1 MKFRNLFIKY
11 YSPAGDDGA
20 ESGGAGGDQG
30 GGEGAP
36 DVAAL
41 QKELETLRSHHEKL
55 LGETK
60 AAKAKAKEEA
70 EAARVA
76 AEEAARKS
84 GDVSALDKSWQEKHA
99 KAEQEWSAKLEAAN
113 KHLQS
118 IMVDNVATKAAA
130 DIAVDGE
137 CAELLAD
144 KIRAYPGLE
153 EVDGKLQTVVIDAD
167 GKRSALT
174 VDELKKQLAAK
185 YPRLVKGSPAGGA
198 GGQPYPAGGA
208 GGNNGGDMVSRAK
221 AIIAQHR

>member
-11 YSPAGDDGA
+11 YSPAGDDGV
-20 ESGGAGGDQG
+20 ESGGAGGEQG

-84 GDVSALDKSWQEKHA
+84 GDVSALDKSWQEKHT

-118 IMVDNVATKAAA
+118 IMVDNVATKAAS

-144 KIRAYPGLE
+144 KIRASLGLA

-198 GGQPYPAGGA
+198 GGQSSPAGGA

-221 AIIAQHR
+221 AIISQHR